1 MKRISLHVSGKSRHR
16 EIASNSLR
24 DNPIN
29 DLIESIVYGGPQCQ
43 DSFSFNLSV
52 IFTFPPMSK
61 GCATVPFLGL
71 L

>member
-29 DLIESIVYGGPQCQ
+29 DLIESIVGESDALFCNKR
-43 DSFSFNLSV
+43 SFVGV
-52 IFTFPPMSK
+52 IVSGNQTPSSAAPPT
-61 GCATVPFLGL
+61 GV
-71 L
+71 